1 MLEHVRQYGERLILP
16 VTLVGVLLAWYLLL
30 IDEYFDE
37 NALSYSEHI
46 STRVM
51 VFISTFMYTMILF
64 IVPKLLNQSINQ
76 SDIQYTHTHAQWFA
90 AGKLLKWLQPA
101 DHVYG

>member
-16 VTLVGVLLAWYLLL
+16 VTLVGILFTWYLLL

-51 VFISTFMYTMILF
+51 VFISTFMYTMILIF
-64 IVPKLLNQSINQ
+64 IVPKLLESINK
-76 SDIQYTHTHAQWFA
+76 SE
-90 AGKLLKWLQPA
+90 
-101 DHVYG
+101 

>member
-1 MLEHVRQYGERLILP
+1 MLEHIWQYGERLILP

-37 NALSYSEHI
+37 NALSYSENI

-51 VFISTFMYTMILF
+51 VFISTFMYTMILIF
-64 IVPKLLNQSINQ
+64 IVPKLLESINK
-76 SDIQYTHTHAQWFA
+76 S
-90 AGKLLKWLQPA
+90 K
-101 DHVYG
+101 

>member
-51 VFISTFMYTMILF
+51 VFISTFMYTMILIF
-64 IVPKLLNQSINQ
+64 IVPKLLESINK
-76 SDIQYTHTHAQWFA
+76 SE
-90 AGKLLKWLQPA
+90 
-101 DHVYG
+101 

>member
-37 NALSYSEHI
+37 NALSYSENI

-51 VFISTFMYTMILF
+51 VFISTFMYTMILIF
-64 IVPKLLNQSINQ
+64 IVPKLLESINK
-76 SDIQYTHTHAQWFA
+76 SE
-90 AGKLLKWLQPA
+90 
-101 DHVYG
+101 

>member
-16 VTLVGVLLAWYLLL
+16 VTLVGVLLAWYLLF

-51 VFISTFMYTMILF
+51 VFISTFMYTMILIF
-64 IVPKLLNQSINQ
+64 IVPKLLESINK
-76 SDIQYTHTHAQWFA
+76 SE
-90 AGKLLKWLQPA
+90 
-101 DHVYG
+101 

>member
-51 VFISTFMYTMILF
+51 VFISTFMYTMILIF
-64 IVPKLLNQSINQ
+64 IVPKLLESIN
-76 SDIQYTHTHAQWFA
+76 
-90 AGKLLKWLQPA
+90 K
-101 DHVYG
+101 

>member
-1 MLEHVRQYGERLILP
+1 MITFAPLALFTMQKHPAMLEHVRQYGERLILP
-16 VTLVGVLLAWYLLL
+16 VTLVGVLLAWYILL

-51 VFISTFMYTMILF
+51 VFISTFMYTMILIF
-64 IVPKLLNQSINQ
+64 IVPKLLESINK
-76 SDIQYTHTHAQWFA
+76 S
-90 AGKLLKWLQPA
+90 K
-101 DHVYG
+101 